1 LPTYTGGKEL
11 RMLAEADQ
19 STRAALA
26 GKILVVDDEQR
37 ILRFVVRGLRAEGYV
52 VDSADNGVDGLHKA
66 LEGHY
71 DLVILD
77 LLMPGIHGASVLRR
91 LVAERPAQAVLI
103 LSCLT
108 TTATKVGCLEA
119 GAEDYLA
126 KPFSLDELLA
136 RVRARLRSAA
146 GRPTTTLVAGRL
158 WLDLIRREAD
168 SGSGPVPLAER
179 EFMLLRELMQHRGTT
194 VSKERL
200 LAAVW
205 KYHFDPGSNVVD
217 VYVRRLR
224 AKLGADTITTMRG
237 EGYRIAI
244 P

>member
-1 LPTYTGGKEL
+1 
-11 RMLAEADQ
+11 MLAEADQ

-37 ILRFVVRGLRAEGYV
+37 ILRFVVRGLQAEGFV
-52 VDSADNGVDGLHKA
+52 VDSADNGVDGLQKA
-66 LEGHY
+66 LKGRY

-77 LLMPGIHGASVLRR
+77 LLMPGLHGTAVLRQ

-146 GRPTTTLVAGRL
+146 RPTTTLVAGRL

-179 EFMLLRELMQHRGTT
+179 EFMLLRELMQHMGTT
-194 VSKERL
+194 VSKQRL

-224 AKLGADTITTMRG
+224 AKLGADTITTVRG
-237 EGYRIAI
+237 EGYRIAT

>member
-1 LPTYTGGKEL
+1 
-11 RMLAEADQ
+11 MLAESDQ
-19 STRAALA
+19 PPRAALP

-37 ILRFVVRGLRAEGYV
+37 ILRFVVRGLLAEGFA
-52 VDSADNGVDGLHKA
+52 VDAADNGADGLHKA
-66 LEGHY
+66 LEGGY

-77 LLMPGIHGASVLRR
+77 LLMPGMDGASVLRQ
-91 LVAERPAQAVLI
+91 LVARRPAQAVLV
-103 LSCLT
+103 LSCLNA
-108 TTATKVGCLEA
+108 TATKVRLLEA

-136 RVRARLRSAA
+136 RVRARLRVAT
-146 GRPTTTLVAGRL
+146 GRATSLVAGRL
-158 WLDLIRREAD
+158 RLDLIRREAD

-179 EFMLLRELMQHRGTT
+179 EFLLLRELMQHTGTT
-194 VSKERL
+194 VSKQRL
-200 LAAVW
+200 LSAVW

-237 EGYRIAI
+237 EGYRIAV